1 MALACNIYKWVLGL
15 AAMDNNFLANK
26 RENLNRYFGLV
37 IAFIV
42 ANSLTFSSLY
52 IAMGE
57 SINTAYLIYQVYL
70 MQIGQVL
77 SFIFIYMKL
86 IQIQNLKIVEYNK
99 SYNQMSIQIC
109 FDPVQIR
116 KANKDIL
123 LFFFF
128 IVQFLIL

>member
-77 SFIFIYMKL
+77 SFILIYIKL
-86 IQIQNLKIVEYNK
+86 IQI
-99 SYNQMSIQIC
+99 
-109 FDPVQIR
+109 
-116 KANKDIL
+116 
-123 LFFFF
+123 
-128 IVQFLIL
+128 